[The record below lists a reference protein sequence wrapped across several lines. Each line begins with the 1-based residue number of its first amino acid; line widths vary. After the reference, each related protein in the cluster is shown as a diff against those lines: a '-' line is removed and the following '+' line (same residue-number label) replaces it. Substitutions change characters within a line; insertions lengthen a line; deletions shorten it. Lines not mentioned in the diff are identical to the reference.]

1 MKRFT
6 VKKEQKLVDFISE
19 KLGISKKKSKR
30 VIDTKNVLVNSRRV
44 WIASFTLKEGDLV
57 EIPDIEEKK
66 DYKILY
72 EDRYIIAVDKP
83 PFVVTDREK
92 GSLED
97 ILRREI
103 SDSIKAI
110 HRLDKETSGVL
121 LFAKDYK
128 TFEVFK
134 KIWTAN
140 YVKKEYEA
148 ISRGKAQ
155 FKSKK
160 ISIRI
165 NGKEAFSFVRTLKV
179 FNNYTHFLLNPV
191 TGRKHQIRIHLSKIG
206 HPIVGDKEYGNKF
219 LQFEEEKKVK
229 RHLLHARRLTVFHPF
244 YKKPIKIESE
254 LHEDFKEFIEIA
266 SKNKV

>member
-6 VKKEQKLVDFISE
+6 VKKEQRLVDFISE
-19 KLGISKKKSKR
+19 KLGISKRKSKR
-30 VIDTKNVLVNSRRV
+30 MIDTKNVLVNSRRV
-44 WIASFTLKEGDLV
+44 WIASFTLKEGDIV

-66 DYKILY
+66 NYKILY

-83 PFVVTDREK
+83 PFVVTDRER

-97 ILRREI
+97 ILRREV

-121 LFAKDYK
+121 LFAKDYE
-128 TFEVFK
+128 TFKVFK
-134 KIWTAN
+134 KIWN
-140 YVKKEYEA
+140 VDYIRKEYEA
-148 ISRGKAQ
+148 ISQGRAR

-160 ISIRI
+160 VSIKI
-165 NGKEAFSFVRTLKV
+165 NGKEAISFVRTLKV
-179 FNNYTHFLLNPV
+179 FNSYTHFLLSPL

-206 HPIVGDKEYGNKF
+206 HPIVGDKEYGDKF
-219 LQFEEEKKVK
+219 LRLEEEKKVK

-244 YKKPIKIESE
+244 YKKPVKIESE
-254 LHEDFKEFIEIA
+254 LPKDFKEFIEIV